1 MRPATK
7 SDESDNY
14 DFWTAPRGLE
24 RSIDIMVPPAFASR
38 FVAALNAFNTTT
50 ASRSLTSKSKIFE

>member
-24 RSIDIMVPPAFASR
+24 RSIDIMVPPAFASH
-38 FVAALNAFNTTT
+38 FVAALNAFNIHY
-50 ASRSLTSKSKIFE
+50 RIKIADVQK